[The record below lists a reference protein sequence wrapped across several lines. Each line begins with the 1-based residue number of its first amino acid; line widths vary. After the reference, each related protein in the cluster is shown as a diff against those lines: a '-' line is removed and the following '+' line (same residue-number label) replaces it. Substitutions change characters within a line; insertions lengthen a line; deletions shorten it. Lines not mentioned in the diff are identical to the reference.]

1 MRLALEA
8 KVERV
13 CKFKW
18 RNKMAT
24 LLSKSIYGSTVA
36 RVVLLGLMAFCGA
49 SSPVLGQET
58 LAGKFKLAESTRF
71 ANKVLPAGTYTFS
84 FEPAGTLHS
93 VAAIQ
98 GDWQLLAIAY
108 SLDI

>member
-58 LAGKFKLAESTRF
+58 LAGTLKLAESTRL
-71 ANKVLPAGTYTFS
+71 ANQLLPAGTYTCS
-84 FEPAGTLHS
+84 DEPAGPPQSL
-93 VAAIQ
+93 AQIQ
-98 GDWQLLAIAY
+98 GQWPPVWMG
-108 SLDI
+108 